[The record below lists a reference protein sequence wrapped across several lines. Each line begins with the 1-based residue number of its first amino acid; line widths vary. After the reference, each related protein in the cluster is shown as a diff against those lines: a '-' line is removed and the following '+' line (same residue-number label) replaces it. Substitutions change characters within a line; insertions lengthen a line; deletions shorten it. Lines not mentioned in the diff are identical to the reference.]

1 MSKAPTLGPL
11 EASAFSP
18 EDAFRVRF
26 QLDRLLKSPQFRA
39 SRRCQLFLQFV
50 TDHALAGDASVFKER
65 PLGVAIFGRT
75 PDYDTNHDPIVRAAA
90 AEVRK
95 KLAQYYQ
102 EPAHEREMR
111 IALLPGSYQPEFQ
124 FPDISEEASTQ
135 SVTPQ
140 FPQPPVAVVPAAVS
154 PVIDVVPPVVQARSP
169 RNLLLI
175 TGAGAVLLAVIA
187 VFAIKVLR
195 PAPLDQFWSGIRN
208 SEGVLICLGQ
218 PAAFNFRSD
227 EKQVELWGEVKNS
240 KIWTSSEETVKL
252 KDLVPMPD
260 RYVAS
265 GDAVALA
272 HLVSVF
278 KSRDLPFHIRS
289 SGLTSFADLREH
301 SSVLV
306 GAFNNEWTL
315 RLTAPLKYNFQRRFE
330 PAGGETMW
338 VRDRDH
344 PAAEQ
349 WKLLNPWPD
358 WNVNVDYAII
368 SRILTS
374 STDRPLV
381 MVAGLTEYGTIA
393 AGEFLSTPALFGEA
407 LSSLPSDWSHKNL
420 QIVLQ
425 VPVVHHN
432 SGHPQVVATYAW

>member
-1 MSKAPTLGPL
+1 MSRAPTTGPL
-11 EASAFSP
+11 EASTFTP
-18 EDAFRVRF
+18 EDAFRVRY

-39 SRRCQLFLQFV
+39 SRRCQIFLQFV
-50 TDHALAGDASVFKER
+50 TDHALSGDSAVFKER
-65 PLGVAIFGRT
+65 SLGVAIFGRQ
-75 PDYDTNHDPIVRAAA
+75 PDYDTNHDPVVRAAA

-102 EPAHEREMR
+102 EAEHERELR
-111 IALLPGSYQPEFQ
+111 IALSPGSYQPEFQ
-124 FPDISEEASTQ
+124 LPESYEEPGGSRL
-135 SVTPQ
+135 TPS
-140 FPQPPVAVVPAAVS
+140 PTAAHIVLLEPAPVVAAVA
-154 PVIDVVPPVVQARSP
+154 PPITADRST
-169 RNLLLI
+169 RRRLAVA
-175 TGAGAVLLAVIA
+175 AGAVLLICLVGLTASRIL
-187 VFAIKVLR
+187 KH
-195 PAPLDQFWSGIRN
+195 PPLDQFWSGIRN
-208 SEGVLICLGQ
+208 SDGVLICLGQ
-218 PAAFNFRSD
+218 PAVFNFRSD
-227 EKQVELWGEVKNS
+227 EKQVQLWGQVRNS
-240 KIWTSSEETVKL
+240 QAWAASEDSVKL

-265 GDAVALA
+265 GDALALA

-278 KSRDLPFHIRS
+278 KSREIPFHIRS

-306 GAFNNEWTL
+306 GAFNNDWTMRLNTPL
-315 RLTAPLKYNFQRRFE
+315 RYTFQRRFE
-330 PAGGETMW
+330 PQGGETVW
-338 VRDRDH
+338 IRDRNH
-344 PAAEQ
+344 PTVEQ

-358 WNVNVDYAII
+358 WNVTVDYAVI

-393 AGEFLSTPALFGEA
+393 GGEFLSTPSLFAQALAG
-407 LSSLPSDWSHKNL
+407 LPSDWPKKNL